1 MLAGDSQADIKYESP
16 GSHARKRLQ
25 LLRQHS
31 PGSSHRC
38 NECGKVEITNGKICI
53 DTVYRP
59 REQDLVQ
66 IGKYEF
72 SDIENKLPAIVGP
85 LPFHTLEAI
94 HYLGEEQ

>member
-1 MLAGDSQADIKYESP
+1 M
-16 GSHARKRLQ
+16 
-25 LLRQHS
+25 
-31 PGSSHRC
+31 
-38 NECGKVEITNGKICI
+38 CI

-59 REQDLVQ
+59 RDEDLVHFG
-66 IGKYEF
+66 IFKF